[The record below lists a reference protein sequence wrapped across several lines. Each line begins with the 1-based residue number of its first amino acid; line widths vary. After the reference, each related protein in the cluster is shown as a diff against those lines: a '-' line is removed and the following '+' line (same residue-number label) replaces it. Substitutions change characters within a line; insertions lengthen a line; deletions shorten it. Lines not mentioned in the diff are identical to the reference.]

1 MSDNRCTDHF
11 VEKCPICKP
20 HAGSVPIQ
28 PVTAAD
34 SIVASVDAVPV
45 STSVSFSPPPTP
57 HTFKSTKA
65 TKVSEAAEQFALAC
79 DAVAE
84 VAALIQEKR
93 DEIENLTDRLE
104 KETKRRDTA
113 QAELRGLVGQ

>member
-20 HAGSVPIQ
+20 HAAGVPM
-28 PVTAAD
+28 PPPPLTASD
-34 SIVASVDAVPV
+34 SIVIASEPRPIVTLPI
-45 STSVSFSPPPTP
+45 PTP
-57 HTFKSTKA
+57 RTFKSAKA